1 MIFFIQ
7 FYFKNIIIRINYKLF
22 LRYIFSQNFSSCMYV
37 DLEIINEGSGN
48 IEKEQGHDDCTH
60 FTLFLQKL

>member
-48 IEKEQGHDDCTH
+48 IEKEQGHDDGTH